1 VYIYIYIISYHIIY
15 TLWLFNIAMGNGPFT
30 DDFPIKTSIYKG
42 FSMAMLVITKWC
54 IYISYNIIPY
64 IHAHKRWEGQSPHL
78 VMKLSRHSTGRLVGL
93 YTLRKA
99 KVAGKS
105 TIYIS
110 MYNIYIYI
118 YILFTYIRII
128 IVIIIYYI
136 SYYIY
141 IYIYYIILY
150 TVIHL
155 WFSKQTKPPLSSAI
169 FEPMFD

>member
-1 VYIYIYIISYHIIY
+1 MAHLQMIFP
-15 TLWLFNIAMGNGPFT
+15 LKPPF
-30 DDFPIKTSIYKG
+30 YKG

-54 IYISYNIIPY
+54 VYIYISYNIIPY

-118 YILFTYIRII
+118 IYLYTYYYCYYYILHII
-128 IVIIIYYI
+128 LYT
-136 SYYIY
+136 
-141 IYIYYIILY
+141 YIILY

-155 WFSKQTKPPLSSAI
+155 
-169 FEPMFD
+169 